1 MINPSSTSRTQRNDW
16 NDLVSLKEGIYGC
29 TYIYTKAKK
38 RGKKTR
44 GWQFFWVKLLKKL
57 CIFMFVFFLY
67 IEIFFIY
74 YEFYFIFLKTIITWS
89 RWSNHL
95 LGAQLFGVAQTRR
108 SQRNNRAPQGVQPLR
123 PLHFHFSGSMNRKA
137 GGCRRVPPASSILDR
152 LNLVKSSRTTS
163 LYI

>member
-1 MINPSSTSRTQRNDW
+1 
-16 NDLVSLKEGIYGC
+16 
-29 TYIYTKAKK
+29 
-38 RGKKTR
+38 
-44 GWQFFWVKLLKKL
+44 
-57 CIFMFVFFLY
+57 MFVFFLY

-108 SQRNNRAPQGVQPLR
+108 SQRNNRAPQGVQSLR

-163 LYI
+163 LYIWISVSSHCLNEWRQKGRWYLSEDHSRTRTHGSTVDLSIFQKGNGCS